1 MFIDTVISTDENDDS
16 YFIQPIFFF
25 PISFHPNPIRFIN
38 IPTRYIS
45 VIRYDNEYRVSLQY

>member
-16 YFIQPIFFF
+16 YFIQPYFF
-25 PISFHPNPIRFIN
+25 SFRFRSIN